1 MQQTVVMLK
10 LVDIANT
17 LLEHTLLVYAPGA
30 CSPLRLRFGTLE
42 ATDLEKLNS
51 NYGTFDAAWNN
62 VIESAIDEWRM
73 RATQSPRGHTLSVTV
88 NNVLSSVNN
97 ISSCLKLE
105 YNKSFF
111 I

>member
-30 CSPLRLRFGTLE
+30 CSPPRLRFDTLE

-62 VIESAIDEWRM
+62 VSESAIDEWRM
-73 RATQSPRGHTLSVTV
+73 RATKRGHTLSVTV

-97 ISSCLKLE
+97 ISNCLKLE
-105 YNKSFF
+105 
-111 I
+111 